1 MAIEDHASKLLLNI
15 SKNKLSKRI
24 KTFVWEQDLSHNL
37 TSVILTDIVIIIIAI
52 ISIINSWINFCKPS
66 HKVRCS

>member
-52 ISIINSWINFCKPS
+52 ISIINSWNNFCKPS